1 MKYSRPFWGLLGLLA
16 IALLIQP
23 STAAEEKDTFLRISA
38 EGKSEH
44 EVFAYIKSL
53 PPAALLRLGRELSAD
68 PIWKQPA
75 SGMEYVTSVIL
86 SSYADKAGRTASADS
101 LIREIEDR
109 NLPDIW
115 RNQVM
120 SWLSSQTRKPP
131 DESSADA
138 SDTQALAQSLLA
150 LLTNTQE
157 SYYLRHEANVYLAYL
172 LTTRCESALKA
183 PSDGDELVRTIYEEH
198 LKWLTTK
205 ALYLTAESDLTSAI
219 ISALGIYKR
228 FGVLEASEIGDT
240 LLAAFRHRE
249 KMNNQDKVLL
259 AEVLVQTGE
268 SDKIKNDLA
277 DCIQKIKEDPA
288 LRRRCQNLLN
298 RLQSTEQ

>member
-205 ALYLTAESDLTSAI
+205 ALDLTAESGLTSAI
-219 ISALGIYKR
+219 ISALGLYNR
-228 FGVLEASEIGDT
+228 FGAIEAPEIGST
-240 LLAAFRHRE
+240 LL
-249 KMNNQDKVLL
+249 
-259 AEVLVQTGE
+259 
-268 SDKIKNDLA
+268 
-277 DCIQKIKEDPA
+277 
-288 LRRRCQNLLN
+288 
-298 RLQSTEQ
+298 

>member
-1 MKYSRPFWGLLGLLA
+1 MA

-157 SYYLRHEANVYLAYL
+157 SYYLRHEANVYPVSY
-172 LTTRCESALKA
+172 T
-183 PSDGDELVRTIYEEH
+183 H
-198 LKWLTTK
+198 L
-205 ALYLTAESDLTSAI
+205 DV
-219 ISALGIYKR
+219 YKR
-228 FGVLEASEIGDT
+228 QG
-240 LLAAFRHRE
+240 
-249 KMNNQDKVLL
+249 
-259 AEVLVQTGE
+259 
-268 SDKIKNDLA
+268 
-277 DCIQKIKEDPA
+277 
-288 LRRRCQNLLN
+288 
-298 RLQSTEQ
+298 

>member
-115 RNQVM
+115 GNQVM
-120 SWLSSQTRKPP
+120 SG
-131 DESSADA
+131 
-138 SDTQALAQSLLA
+138 LLVDHKMRIGPK
-150 LLTNTQE
+150 
-157 SYYLRHEANVYLAYL
+157 S
-172 LTTRCESALKA
+172 
-183 PSDGDELVRTIYEEH
+183 P
-198 LKWLTTK
+198 
-205 ALYLTAESDLTSAI
+205 
-219 ISALGIYKR
+219 
-228 FGVLEASEIGDT
+228 FG
-240 LLAAFRHRE
+240 
-249 KMNNQDKVLL
+249 
-259 AEVLVQTGE
+259 
-268 SDKIKNDLA
+268 
-277 DCIQKIKEDPA
+277 
-288 LRRRCQNLLN
+288 RR
-298 RLQSTEQ
+298 

>member
-131 DESSADA
+131 MSHQPMRRIHRRSPNPAR
-138 SDTQALAQSLLA
+138 TPHKHP
-150 LLTNTQE
+150 E

-172 LTTRCESALKA
+172 LTTRCESAQS

-205 ALYLTAESDLTSAI
+205 ALDLTAESDLTSAI